1 MYKEK
6 KFNRVLSFILI
17 VAMVTVSMYV
27 PGIKQN
33 TTKSSDINE
42 AYQLSEA
49 EVKTQSAKNAEKLK
63 TYMSESVNKVKSKKE
78 TAESLKNI
86 LEYVSELKKSVTD
99 EMNKAQKYAKE
110 ENLKTVLKRVEESR
124 KEVSKDFADTE
135 NDINRVIKLCD
146 KKDVSNKELD
156 NEYANLTDEVRKITE
171 NEDIETK
178 VPDKPHQTS
187 KSYDVSESVGKQTPD
202 SSLYTTSLLK
212 KIENG
217 ECDGESTQDEA
228 LILSD
233 EAKKIADTLNTP
245 YEIYKYVKDTVDFK
259 PYYGLRY
266 GATGTFTCK
275 VGNDY
280 DTASLLIAMLKYR
293 GFEARY
299 VVGTVQIEIKE
310 AINLTG
316 ADNEQGAVDILSMLG
331 IPTTVVKTDGKI
343 TAVRIE
349 HVWVEAYIP
358 YDSYRGSGKVAGA
371 KEWIPMDASYKKYEK
386 QEKLNYD
393 SDFNEEIKKLS
404 EELKNENA
412 TGFSENLESI
422 QDRITEYANEES
434 IETDTI
440 LSKRKI
446 KEDTLSLLPSVLPYE
461 VIKENAVFDRAPEKA
476 KAKITF
482 KLTTPFYGTYAIG
495 DSDKEV
501 TFEAASLYGKNVWI
515 EYIPETDEDE
525 KIIEKYG
532 DIYSTPAYLIKVIPC
547 IMADGECVAKGN
559 AVRPGTYTIFGMDIY
574 EVGCETVS
582 VDNPL
587 VAGGSYA
594 VSFDYG
600 KISEADL
607 SDAKTELL
615 SLKEKLESGKESN
628 DRAMGET
635 LSGIGTTYF
644 AQLDMADSMLEGI
657 LNVTTWRQIS
667 EGIFGYKPRVTSI
680 FGAPIGISE
689 GTVFVD
695 IDTDTYGVAYN
706 GDKIRTSEVNND
718 QENEKDSNDD
728 KENKVDHNPV
738 RDFMVYS
745 GFVGSYLES
754 FVLEETVGTFAVSTM
769 EVFKVALSRGMELVK
784 IDSQNSD
791 EFEKIKADDKTL
803 SEMKNAVK
811 AGRTIIVPREEMCY
825 YGWKGTAYIALDTST
840 GEGAYMISGSM
851 CGGSTA
857 INIIVGTINV
867 IIAAYDLIAA
877 IDMII
882 LGLANPVLL
891 TVALVFLGVAVYA
904 YIDSMFTLF
913 MYCSTGEER
922 YGEEM
927 MTNLYFNV
935 TFGVITKVAGTL
947 GKKVV
952 RKIGDTLVEMGV
964 DSKYV
969 KNFFTEEFGGVSWDD
984 SPGTGGSGSHG
995 SGGNGSGSGSHGTGE
1010 IPGGS
1015 SGNHGSGGTGSGSG
1029 SHGTGYI
1036 PGGGSPDYWNFID
1049 AWELLSKKYG
1059 EKVASILQ
1067 EFGEDG
1073 LKLAE
1078 KYGDDLAR
1086 IIDNLEPTEAKKA
1099 VSLINSYGDDALEM
1113 FKEGKSFDEVKK
1125 IVEGGLNSYADFSKA
1140 ISDIGMRSD
1149 LTDAQKIRELQKLF
1163 ESSNYKADINIPSD
1177 IQYVKGFDA
1186 KGNVIYDWPPKLG
1199 FDESTIKSISRT
1211 DGLPNTWDRYGYMG
1225 GSNFADVPPTGKYT
1239 YSERAIPYVE
1249 NEAAYHTGTFNN
1261 ATYFDKIDAIKNGDI
1276 DGLNTILSKEG
1287 IANVNSSYFK
1297 NLQNTYND
1305 FIEDTTDAVGS
1316 NIDATYGLKGTAAS
1330 WGDMSGGA
1338 GQYVTPLNGNTMKRL
1353 GIIN

>member
-1 MYKEK
+1 
-6 KFNRVLSFILI
+6 
-17 VAMVTVSMYV
+17 
-27 PGIKQN
+27 
-33 TTKSSDINE
+33 
-42 AYQLSEA
+42 
-49 EVKTQSAKNAEKLK
+49 
-63 TYMSESVNKVKSKKE
+63 
-78 TAESLKNI
+78 
-86 LEYVSELKKSVTD
+86 
-99 EMNKAQKYAKE
+99 
-110 ENLKTVLKRVEESR
+110 
-124 KEVSKDFADTE
+124 
-135 NDINRVIKLCD
+135 
-146 KKDVSNKELD
+146 
-156 NEYANLTDEVRKITE
+156 
-171 NEDIETK
+171 
-178 VPDKPHQTS
+178 
-187 KSYDVSESVGKQTPD
+187 
-202 SSLYTTSLLK
+202 
-212 KIENG
+212 
-217 ECDGESTQDEA
+217 
-228 LILSD
+228 
-233 EAKKIADTLNTP
+233 
-245 YEIYKYVKDTVDFK
+245 
-259 PYYGLRY
+259 
-266 GATGTFTCK
+266 
-275 VGNDY
+275 
-280 DTASLLIAMLKYR
+280 
-293 GFEARY
+293 
-299 VVGTVQIEIKE
+299 
-310 AINLTG
+310 
-316 ADNEQGAVDILSMLG
+316 
-331 IPTTVVKTDGKI
+331 
-343 TAVRIE
+343 
-349 HVWVEAYIP
+349 
-358 YDSYRGSGKVAGA
+358 
-371 KEWIPMDASYKKYEK
+371 
-386 QEKLNYD
+386 
-393 SDFNEEIKKLS
+393 
-404 EELKNENA
+404 
-412 TGFSENLESI
+412 
-422 QDRITEYANEES
+422 
-434 IETDTI
+434 
-440 LSKRKI
+440 
-446 KEDTLSLLPSVLPYE
+446 
-461 VIKENAVFDRAPEKA
+461 
-476 KAKITF
+476 
-482 KLTTPFYGTYAIG
+482 
-495 DSDKEV
+495 
-501 TFEAASLYGKNVWI
+501 
-515 EYIPETDEDE
+515 
-525 KIIEKYG
+525 
-532 DIYSTPAYLIKVIPC
+532 
-547 IMADGECVAKGN
+547 MADGECVAKGN

-667 EGIFGYKPRVTSI
+667 EGIFGYKPKVTSI

-695 IDTDTYGVAYN
+695 IDTDTYGVADN
-706 GDKIRTSEVNND
+706 GDKIRISEVNNA
-718 QENEKDSNDD
+718 QENEKDSNGD
-728 KENKVDHNPV
+728 KENKVDYNPV
-738 RDFMVYS
+738 KDFMLYS

-754 FVLEETVGTFAVSTM
+754 FVLEETVGVFAVSTM
-769 EVFKVALSRGMELVK
+769 EVFRVALSRGNELVK
-784 IDSQNSD
+784 IDSGNID
-791 EFEKIKADDKTL
+791 ELEKIKADGKTI
-803 SEMKNAVK
+803 SEMRNAVSS
-811 AGRTIIVPREEMCY
+811 GRTIIVPKEEMCY

-882 LGLANPVLL
+882 LGLVNPVLL

-969 KNFFTEEFGGVSWDD
+969 KNFFTEEYGGVSWDD
-984 SPGTGGSGSHG
+984 SPGTGGSGNHG
-995 SGGNGSGSGSHGTGE
+995 SGGTGSGSGSHGTGE

-1113 FKEGKSFDEVKK
+1113 FKEGKNFDEVKK
-1125 IVEGGLNSYADFSKA
+1125 VVEGG
-1140 ISDIGMRSD
+1140 
-1149 LTDAQKIRELQKLF
+1149 
-1163 ESSNYKADINIPSD
+1163 YKATYKILNISSAEDVNKIFKDTMGYEPPYKPGTSVTEIQLTKNATYVRVYDKVNSRMQGGWVMKAEDIAGLTPQE
-1177 IQYVKGFDA
+1177 IQNKFA
-1186 KGNVIYDWPPKLG
+1186 
-1199 FDESTIKSISRT
+1199 
-1211 DGLPNTWDRYGYMG
+1211 LPNTPKYICDVNLEAGTRLRTGEVNPLFGFDG
-1225 GSNFADVPPTGKYT
+1225 GGQQYDLIINGKK
-1239 YSERAIPYVE
+1239 V
-1249 NEAAYHTGTFNN
+1249 GTFTNER
-1261 ATYFDKIDAIKNGDI
+1261 II
-1276 DGLNTILSKEG
+1276 
-1287 IANVNSSYFK
+1287 
-1297 NLQNTYND
+1297 
-1305 FIEDTTDAVGS
+1305 
-1316 NIDATYGLKGTAAS
+1316 
-1330 WGDMSGGA
+1330 
-1338 GQYVTPLNGNTMKRL
+1338 GQ
-1353 GIIN
+1353 

>member
-1 MYKEK
+1 MVRVFYK
-6 KFNRVLSFILI
+6 SQ
-17 VAMVTVSMYV
+17 Y
-27 PGIKQN
+27 
-33 TTKSSDINE
+33 
-42 AYQLSEA
+42 Y
-49 EVKTQSAKNAEKLK
+49 
-63 TYMSESVNKVKSKKE
+63 
-78 TAESLKNI
+78 
-86 LEYVSELKKSVTD
+86 
-99 EMNKAQKYAKE
+99 
-110 ENLKTVLKRVEESR
+110 KR
-124 KEVSKDFADTE
+124 
-135 NDINRVIKLCD
+135 
-146 KKDVSNKELD
+146 
-156 NEYANLTDEVRKITE
+156 Y
-171 NEDIETK
+171 
-178 VPDKPHQTS
+178 
-187 KSYDVSESVGKQTPD
+187 
-202 SSLYTTSLLK
+202 
-212 KIENG
+212 
-217 ECDGESTQDEA
+217 
-228 LILSD
+228 
-233 EAKKIADTLNTP
+233 
-245 YEIYKYVKDTVDFK
+245 
-259 PYYGLRY
+259 LRH
-266 GATGTFTCK
+266 
-275 VGNDY
+275 
-280 DTASLLIAMLKYR
+280 M
-293 GFEARY
+293 
-299 VVGTVQIEIKE
+299 
-310 AINLTG
+310 
-316 ADNEQGAVDILSMLG
+316 
-331 IPTTVVKTDGKI
+331 
-343 TAVRIE
+343 
-349 HVWVEAYIP
+349 
-358 YDSYRGSGKVAGA
+358 
-371 KEWIPMDASYKKYEK
+371 
-386 QEKLNYD
+386 
-393 SDFNEEIKKLS
+393 
-404 EELKNENA
+404 
-412 TGFSENLESI
+412 
-422 QDRITEYANEES
+422 
-434 IETDTI
+434 
-440 LSKRKI
+440 
-446 KEDTLSLLPSVLPYE
+446 
-461 VIKENAVFDRAPEKA
+461 
-476 KAKITF
+476 
-482 KLTTPFYGTYAIG
+482 
-495 DSDKEV
+495 
-501 TFEAASLYGKNVWI
+501 GKNVWI
-515 EYIPETDEDE
+515 EYILETDEDE

-559 AVRPGTYTIFGMDIY
+559 AVRHGTYTIFGMDIY
-574 EVGCETVS
+574 EAGCETVS

-667 EGIFGYKPRVTSI
+667 EGIFGYKPKVTSI
-680 FGAPIGISE
+680 FGAPIGLSE

-695 IDTDTYGVAYN
+695 IDTDTYGVADN

-718 QENEKDSNDD
+718 QENEKDSNGD

-738 RDFMVYS
+738 RDFMLYS

-754 FVLEETVGTFAVSTM
+754 FVLEETVGVFAVSTM

-791 EFEKIKADDKTL
+791 GFEKIKADDKTL

-811 AGRTIIVPREEMCY
+811 AGRTIIVPKEEMCY

-984 SPGTGGSGSHG
+984 SPGTGGSGNHG
-995 SGGNGSGSGSHGTGE
+995 SGGTGSGSGSHGTGE

-1078 KYGDDLAR
+1078 KYGDDLAS

-1099 VSLINSYGDDALEM
+1099 VSLINSYGDDALDL

-1125 IVEGGLNSYADFSKA
+1125 VVESGRKTATIIDYSYKFD
-1140 ISDIGMRSD
+1140 
-1149 LTDAQKIRELQKLF
+1149 RELANFNEGYEIKTTVDKDLILVQYSSDAPDASLCYWTTIDEANEITSLNDYMDKLAL
-1163 ESSNYKADINIPSD
+1163 SKDWGNRNTVKVARIPAGTKVKYAVGTAREQLLITD
-1177 IQYVKGFDA
+1177 PRPGGGIQYLFNQFDTEWITE
-1186 KGNVIYDWPPKLG
+1186 VRS
-1199 FDESTIKSISRT
+1199 F
-1211 DGLPNTWDRYGYMG
+1211 
-1225 GSNFADVPPTGKYT
+1225 SN
-1239 YSERAIPYVE
+1239 
-1249 NEAAYHTGTFNN
+1249 
-1261 ATYFDKIDAIKNGDI
+1261 
-1276 DGLNTILSKEG
+1276 
-1287 IANVNSSYFK
+1287 
-1297 NLQNTYND
+1297 
-1305 FIEDTTDAVGS
+1305 
-1316 NIDATYGLKGTAAS
+1316 
-1330 WGDMSGGA
+1330 
-1338 GQYVTPLNGNTMKRL
+1338 
-1353 GIIN
+1353 

>member
-1 MYKEK
+1 
-6 KFNRVLSFILI
+6 
-17 VAMVTVSMYV
+17 
-27 PGIKQN
+27 
-33 TTKSSDINE
+33 
-42 AYQLSEA
+42 
-49 EVKTQSAKNAEKLK
+49 
-63 TYMSESVNKVKSKKE
+63 
-78 TAESLKNI
+78 
-86 LEYVSELKKSVTD
+86 
-99 EMNKAQKYAKE
+99 
-110 ENLKTVLKRVEESR
+110 
-124 KEVSKDFADTE
+124 
-135 NDINRVIKLCD
+135 
-146 KKDVSNKELD
+146 
-156 NEYANLTDEVRKITE
+156 
-171 NEDIETK
+171 
-178 VPDKPHQTS
+178 
-187 KSYDVSESVGKQTPD
+187 
-202 SSLYTTSLLK
+202 
-212 KIENG
+212 
-217 ECDGESTQDEA
+217 
-228 LILSD
+228 
-233 EAKKIADTLNTP
+233 
-245 YEIYKYVKDTVDFK
+245 
-259 PYYGLRY
+259 
-266 GATGTFTCK
+266 
-275 VGNDY
+275 
-280 DTASLLIAMLKYR
+280 
-293 GFEARY
+293 
-299 VVGTVQIEIKE
+299 
-310 AINLTG
+310 
-316 ADNEQGAVDILSMLG
+316 
-331 IPTTVVKTDGKI
+331 
-343 TAVRIE
+343 
-349 HVWVEAYIP
+349 
-358 YDSYRGSGKVAGA
+358 
-371 KEWIPMDASYKKYEK
+371 
-386 QEKLNYD
+386 
-393 SDFNEEIKKLS
+393 
-404 EELKNENA
+404 
-412 TGFSENLESI
+412 
-422 QDRITEYANEES
+422 
-434 IETDTI
+434 
-440 LSKRKI
+440 
-446 KEDTLSLLPSVLPYE
+446 
-461 VIKENAVFDRAPEKA
+461 
-476 KAKITF
+476 
-482 KLTTPFYGTYAIG
+482 
-495 DSDKEV
+495 
-501 TFEAASLYGKNVWI
+501 
-515 EYIPETDEDE
+515 
-525 KIIEKYG
+525 
-532 DIYSTPAYLIKVIPC
+532 
-547 IMADGECVAKGN
+547 
-559 AVRPGTYTIFGMDIY
+559 MDIY
-574 EVGCETVS
+574 EAGCETVS

-607 SDAKTELL
+607 SDAKTKLL

-667 EGIFGYKPRVTSI
+667 EGIFGYKPKVTSI

-695 IDTDTYGVAYN
+695 IDTDTYGVADN
-706 GDKIRTSEVNND
+706 GDKIRISEVNNA
-718 QENEKDSNDD
+718 QKNGKDSDGD

-738 RDFMVYS
+738 KDFMLYS

-754 FVLEETVGTFAVSTM
+754 FVLEETVGVFAVSTM
-769 EVFKVALSRGMELVK
+769 EVFKVAFSRGMELVK

-791 EFEKIKADDKTL
+791 GFEKIKADDKTL

-811 AGRTIIVPREEMCY
+811 AGRTIIVPKEEMCY

-969 KNFFTEEFGGVSWDD
+969 KNFFTEEYGGVSWDD
-984 SPGTGGSGSHG
+984 SPGTGGSGNHG
-995 SGGNGSGSGSHGTGE
+995 SGGTGSGSGSHGTGE

-1049 AWELLSKKYG
+1049 AWELISKKYG

-1078 KYGDDLAR
+1078 KYGDDLAS

-1099 VSLINSYGDDALEM
+1099 VSLINSYGDEALEM

-1125 IVEGGLNSYADFSKA
+1125 VVEGGLSESGLDSGLTQSQIEKIVNTPKGSRPDPSSYLSQEYIEAH
-1140 ISDIGMRSD
+1140 
-1149 LTDAQKIRELQKLF
+1149 LAQFDDGVSVIQTEWA
-1163 ESSNYKADINIPSD
+1163 YK
-1177 IQYVKGFDA
+1177 
-1186 KGNVIYDWPPKLG
+1186 
-1199 FDESTIKSISRT
+1199 R
-1211 DGLPNTWDRYGYMG
+1211 
-1225 GSNFADVPPTGKYT
+1225 
-1239 YSERAIPYVE
+1239 YSEINGFVGVPDDNSV
-1249 NEAAYHTGTFNN
+1249 FVMP
-1261 ATYFDKIDAIKNGDI
+1261 KN
-1276 DGLNTILSKEG
+1276 
-1287 IANVNSSYFK
+1287 
-1297 NLQNTYND
+1297 
-1305 FIEDTTDAVGS
+1305 
-1316 NIDATYGLKGTAAS
+1316 
-1330 WGDMSGGA
+1330 
-1338 GQYVTPLNGNTMKRL
+1338 
-1353 GIIN
+1353 

>member
-1 MYKEK
+1 
-6 KFNRVLSFILI
+6 
-17 VAMVTVSMYV
+17 
-27 PGIKQN
+27 
-33 TTKSSDINE
+33 
-42 AYQLSEA
+42 
-49 EVKTQSAKNAEKLK
+49 
-63 TYMSESVNKVKSKKE
+63 
-78 TAESLKNI
+78 
-86 LEYVSELKKSVTD
+86 
-99 EMNKAQKYAKE
+99 
-110 ENLKTVLKRVEESR
+110 
-124 KEVSKDFADTE
+124 
-135 NDINRVIKLCD
+135 
-146 KKDVSNKELD
+146 
-156 NEYANLTDEVRKITE
+156 
-171 NEDIETK
+171 
-178 VPDKPHQTS
+178 
-187 KSYDVSESVGKQTPD
+187 
-202 SSLYTTSLLK
+202 
-212 KIENG
+212 
-217 ECDGESTQDEA
+217 
-228 LILSD
+228 
-233 EAKKIADTLNTP
+233 
-245 YEIYKYVKDTVDFK
+245 
-259 PYYGLRY
+259 
-266 GATGTFTCK
+266 
-275 VGNDY
+275 
-280 DTASLLIAMLKYR
+280 
-293 GFEARY
+293 
-299 VVGTVQIEIKE
+299 
-310 AINLTG
+310 
-316 ADNEQGAVDILSMLG
+316 
-331 IPTTVVKTDGKI
+331 
-343 TAVRIE
+343 
-349 HVWVEAYIP
+349 
-358 YDSYRGSGKVAGA
+358 
-371 KEWIPMDASYKKYEK
+371 
-386 QEKLNYD
+386 
-393 SDFNEEIKKLS
+393 
-404 EELKNENA
+404 
-412 TGFSENLESI
+412 
-422 QDRITEYANEES
+422 
-434 IETDTI
+434 
-440 LSKRKI
+440 
-446 KEDTLSLLPSVLPYE
+446 
-461 VIKENAVFDRAPEKA
+461 
-476 KAKITF
+476 
-482 KLTTPFYGTYAIG
+482 
-495 DSDKEV
+495 
-501 TFEAASLYGKNVWI
+501 
-515 EYIPETDEDE
+515 
-525 KIIEKYG
+525 
-532 DIYSTPAYLIKVIPC
+532 
-547 IMADGECVAKGN
+547 MADGECVAKGN

-574 EVGCETVS
+574 EAGCETVS

-667 EGIFGYKPRVTSI
+667 EGIFGYKPKVTSI

-695 IDTDTYGVAYN
+695 IDTDTYGVADN
-706 GDKIRTSEVNND
+706 GDKIRISEVNNA
-718 QENEKDSNDD
+718 QKNGKDSDGD

-738 RDFMVYS
+738 KDFMLYS

-754 FVLEETVGTFAVSTM
+754 FVLEETVGVFAVSTM

-784 IDSQNSD
+784 IDSQNMD
-791 EFEKIKADDKTL
+791 ELERIKADGKTI
-803 SEMKNAVK
+803 SEMRNAVSS
-811 AGRTIIVPREEMCY
+811 GRTIIVPKEEMCY

-969 KNFFTEEFGGVSWDD
+969 KNFFTEEYGGVSWDD
-984 SPGTGGSGSHG
+984 SPGTGG
-995 SGGNGSGSGSHGTGE
+995 
-1010 IPGGS
+1010 

-1029 SHGTGYI
+1029 SHGTGEIPGGGSGNHGSGGTGGTSGSYGTGYI

-1086 IIDNLEPTEAKKA
+1086 IIDNLESTEAKKA
-1099 VSLINSYGDDALEM
+1099 VSLINSYGDDALDL

-1125 IVEGGLNSYADFSKA
+1125 VVESGRKTATIIDYSYKFD
-1140 ISDIGMRSD
+1140 
-1149 LTDAQKIRELQKLF
+1149 RELANFNEGYEIKTTVDKDLILVQYSSDAPDASLCYWTTIDEANEITSLNDYMDKLAL
-1163 ESSNYKADINIPSD
+1163 SKDWGNRNTVKVARIPAGTKVKYAVGTAREQLLITD
-1177 IQYVKGFDA
+1177 PRPGGGIQYLFNQFDTEWITE
-1186 KGNVIYDWPPKLG
+1186 VRS
-1199 FDESTIKSISRT
+1199 F
-1211 DGLPNTWDRYGYMG
+1211 
-1225 GSNFADVPPTGKYT
+1225 SN
-1239 YSERAIPYVE
+1239 
-1249 NEAAYHTGTFNN
+1249 
-1261 ATYFDKIDAIKNGDI
+1261 
-1276 DGLNTILSKEG
+1276 
-1287 IANVNSSYFK
+1287 
-1297 NLQNTYND
+1297 
-1305 FIEDTTDAVGS
+1305 
-1316 NIDATYGLKGTAAS
+1316 
-1330 WGDMSGGA
+1330 
-1338 GQYVTPLNGNTMKRL
+1338 
-1353 GIIN
+1353 

>member
-1 MYKEK
+1 
-6 KFNRVLSFILI
+6 
-17 VAMVTVSMYV
+17 
-27 PGIKQN
+27 
-33 TTKSSDINE
+33 
-42 AYQLSEA
+42 
-49 EVKTQSAKNAEKLK
+49 
-63 TYMSESVNKVKSKKE
+63 
-78 TAESLKNI
+78 
-86 LEYVSELKKSVTD
+86 
-99 EMNKAQKYAKE
+99 
-110 ENLKTVLKRVEESR
+110 
-124 KEVSKDFADTE
+124 
-135 NDINRVIKLCD
+135 
-146 KKDVSNKELD
+146 
-156 NEYANLTDEVRKITE
+156 
-171 NEDIETK
+171 
-178 VPDKPHQTS
+178 
-187 KSYDVSESVGKQTPD
+187 
-202 SSLYTTSLLK
+202 
-212 KIENG
+212 
-217 ECDGESTQDEA
+217 
-228 LILSD
+228 
-233 EAKKIADTLNTP
+233 
-245 YEIYKYVKDTVDFK
+245 
-259 PYYGLRY
+259 
-266 GATGTFTCK
+266 
-275 VGNDY
+275 
-280 DTASLLIAMLKYR
+280 
-293 GFEARY
+293 
-299 VVGTVQIEIKE
+299 
-310 AINLTG
+310 
-316 ADNEQGAVDILSMLG
+316 
-331 IPTTVVKTDGKI
+331 
-343 TAVRIE
+343 
-349 HVWVEAYIP
+349 
-358 YDSYRGSGKVAGA
+358 
-371 KEWIPMDASYKKYEK
+371 
-386 QEKLNYD
+386 
-393 SDFNEEIKKLS
+393 
-404 EELKNENA
+404 
-412 TGFSENLESI
+412 
-422 QDRITEYANEES
+422 
-434 IETDTI
+434 
-440 LSKRKI
+440 
-446 KEDTLSLLPSVLPYE
+446 
-461 VIKENAVFDRAPEKA
+461 
-476 KAKITF
+476 
-482 KLTTPFYGTYAIG
+482 
-495 DSDKEV
+495 
-501 TFEAASLYGKNVWI
+501 
-515 EYIPETDEDE
+515 
-525 KIIEKYG
+525 
-532 DIYSTPAYLIKVIPC
+532 
-547 IMADGECVAKGN
+547 MADGECVAKGN

-574 EVGCETVS
+574 EAGCETVS

-667 EGIFGYKPRVTSI
+667 EGIFGYKPKVTSI
-680 FGAPIGISE
+680 FGAPIGLSE

-695 IDTDTYGVAYN
+695 IDTDTYGVADN

-718 QENEKDSNDD
+718 QENEKDSNGD

-738 RDFMVYS
+738 RDFMLYS

-754 FVLEETVGTFAVSTM
+754 FVLEETVGVFAVSTM

-784 IDSQNSD
+784 IDSKNMD
-791 EFEKIKADDKTL
+791 ELERIKADGKTI
-803 SEMKNAVK
+803 SEMRNAVSS
-811 AGRTIIVPREEMCY
+811 GRTIIVPKEEMCY

-984 SPGTGGSGSHG
+984 SPGTGGSGNHG
-995 SGGNGSGSGSHGTGE
+995 SGGTGSGSGSHGTGE

-1078 KYGDDLAR
+1078 KYGDDLAS

-1099 VSLINSYGDDALEM
+1099 VSLINSYGDDALDL

-1125 IVEGGLNSYADFSKA
+1125 VVESGRKTATIIDYSYKFD
-1140 ISDIGMRSD
+1140 
-1149 LTDAQKIRELQKLF
+1149 RELANFNEGYEIKTTVDKDLILVQYSSDAPDASLCYWTTIDEANEITSLNDYMDKLAL
-1163 ESSNYKADINIPSD
+1163 SKDWGNRNTVKVARIPAGTKVKYAVGTAREQLLITD
-1177 IQYVKGFDA
+1177 PRPGGGIQYLFNQFDTEWITE
-1186 KGNVIYDWPPKLG
+1186 VRS
-1199 FDESTIKSISRT
+1199 F
-1211 DGLPNTWDRYGYMG
+1211 
-1225 GSNFADVPPTGKYT
+1225 SN
-1239 YSERAIPYVE
+1239 
-1249 NEAAYHTGTFNN
+1249 
-1261 ATYFDKIDAIKNGDI
+1261 
-1276 DGLNTILSKEG
+1276 
-1287 IANVNSSYFK
+1287 
-1297 NLQNTYND
+1297 
-1305 FIEDTTDAVGS
+1305 
-1316 NIDATYGLKGTAAS
+1316 
-1330 WGDMSGGA
+1330 
-1338 GQYVTPLNGNTMKRL
+1338 
-1353 GIIN
+1353 

>member
-1 MYKEK
+1 
-6 KFNRVLSFILI
+6 
-17 VAMVTVSMYV
+17 
-27 PGIKQN
+27 
-33 TTKSSDINE
+33 
-42 AYQLSEA
+42 
-49 EVKTQSAKNAEKLK
+49 
-63 TYMSESVNKVKSKKE
+63 
-78 TAESLKNI
+78 
-86 LEYVSELKKSVTD
+86 
-99 EMNKAQKYAKE
+99 
-110 ENLKTVLKRVEESR
+110 
-124 KEVSKDFADTE
+124 
-135 NDINRVIKLCD
+135 
-146 KKDVSNKELD
+146 
-156 NEYANLTDEVRKITE
+156 
-171 NEDIETK
+171 
-178 VPDKPHQTS
+178 
-187 KSYDVSESVGKQTPD
+187 
-202 SSLYTTSLLK
+202 
-212 KIENG
+212 
-217 ECDGESTQDEA
+217 
-228 LILSD
+228 
-233 EAKKIADTLNTP
+233 
-245 YEIYKYVKDTVDFK
+245 
-259 PYYGLRY
+259 
-266 GATGTFTCK
+266 
-275 VGNDY
+275 
-280 DTASLLIAMLKYR
+280 
-293 GFEARY
+293 
-299 VVGTVQIEIKE
+299 
-310 AINLTG
+310 
-316 ADNEQGAVDILSMLG
+316 
-331 IPTTVVKTDGKI
+331 
-343 TAVRIE
+343 
-349 HVWVEAYIP
+349 
-358 YDSYRGSGKVAGA
+358 
-371 KEWIPMDASYKKYEK
+371 
-386 QEKLNYD
+386 
-393 SDFNEEIKKLS
+393 
-404 EELKNENA
+404 
-412 TGFSENLESI
+412 
-422 QDRITEYANEES
+422 
-434 IETDTI
+434 
-440 LSKRKI
+440 
-446 KEDTLSLLPSVLPYE
+446 
-461 VIKENAVFDRAPEKA
+461 
-476 KAKITF
+476 
-482 KLTTPFYGTYAIG
+482 
-495 DSDKEV
+495 
-501 TFEAASLYGKNVWI
+501 
-515 EYIPETDEDE
+515 
-525 KIIEKYG
+525 
-532 DIYSTPAYLIKVIPC
+532 
-547 IMADGECVAKGN
+547 MADGECVAKGN

-574 EVGCETVS
+574 EAGCETVS

-667 EGIFGYKPRVTSI
+667 EGIFGYKPKVTSI
-680 FGAPIGISE
+680 FGAPIGLSE

-695 IDTDTYGVAYN
+695 IDTDTYGVADN

-718 QENEKDSNDD
+718 QENEKDSNGD

-738 RDFMVYS
+738 RDFMLYS

-754 FVLEETVGTFAVSTM
+754 FVLEETVGVFAVSTM

-811 AGRTIIVPREEMCY
+811 AGRTIIVPKEEMCY

-984 SPGTGGSGSHG
+984 SPGTGGSGNHG
-995 SGGNGSGSGSHGTGE
+995 SGGTGSGSGSHGTGE

-1099 VSLINSYGDDALEM
+1099 VSLINSYGDDALDL

-1125 IVEGGLNSYADFSKA
+1125 VVESGRKTATIIDYSYKFD
-1140 ISDIGMRSD
+1140 
-1149 LTDAQKIRELQKLF
+1149 RELANFNEGYEIKTTVDKDLILVQYSSDAPDASLCYWTTIDEANEITSLNDYMDKLAL
-1163 ESSNYKADINIPSD
+1163 SKDWGNRNTVKVARIPAGTKVKYAVGTAREQLLITD
-1177 IQYVKGFDA
+1177 PRPGGGIQYLFNQFDTEWITE
-1186 KGNVIYDWPPKLG
+1186 VRS
-1199 FDESTIKSISRT
+1199 F
-1211 DGLPNTWDRYGYMG
+1211 
-1225 GSNFADVPPTGKYT
+1225 SN
-1239 YSERAIPYVE
+1239 
-1249 NEAAYHTGTFNN
+1249 
-1261 ATYFDKIDAIKNGDI
+1261 
-1276 DGLNTILSKEG
+1276 
-1287 IANVNSSYFK
+1287 
-1297 NLQNTYND
+1297 
-1305 FIEDTTDAVGS
+1305 
-1316 NIDATYGLKGTAAS
+1316 
-1330 WGDMSGGA
+1330 
-1338 GQYVTPLNGNTMKRL
+1338 
-1353 GIIN
+1353 

>member
-1 MYKEK
+1 
-6 KFNRVLSFILI
+6 
-17 VAMVTVSMYV
+17 
-27 PGIKQN
+27 
-33 TTKSSDINE
+33 
-42 AYQLSEA
+42 
-49 EVKTQSAKNAEKLK
+49 
-63 TYMSESVNKVKSKKE
+63 
-78 TAESLKNI
+78 
-86 LEYVSELKKSVTD
+86 
-99 EMNKAQKYAKE
+99 
-110 ENLKTVLKRVEESR
+110 
-124 KEVSKDFADTE
+124 
-135 NDINRVIKLCD
+135 
-146 KKDVSNKELD
+146 
-156 NEYANLTDEVRKITE
+156 
-171 NEDIETK
+171 
-178 VPDKPHQTS
+178 
-187 KSYDVSESVGKQTPD
+187 
-202 SSLYTTSLLK
+202 
-212 KIENG
+212 
-217 ECDGESTQDEA
+217 
-228 LILSD
+228 
-233 EAKKIADTLNTP
+233 
-245 YEIYKYVKDTVDFK
+245 
-259 PYYGLRY
+259 
-266 GATGTFTCK
+266 
-275 VGNDY
+275 
-280 DTASLLIAMLKYR
+280 
-293 GFEARY
+293 
-299 VVGTVQIEIKE
+299 
-310 AINLTG
+310 
-316 ADNEQGAVDILSMLG
+316 
-331 IPTTVVKTDGKI
+331 
-343 TAVRIE
+343 
-349 HVWVEAYIP
+349 
-358 YDSYRGSGKVAGA
+358 
-371 KEWIPMDASYKKYEK
+371 
-386 QEKLNYD
+386 
-393 SDFNEEIKKLS
+393 
-404 EELKNENA
+404 
-412 TGFSENLESI
+412 
-422 QDRITEYANEES
+422 
-434 IETDTI
+434 
-440 LSKRKI
+440 
-446 KEDTLSLLPSVLPYE
+446 
-461 VIKENAVFDRAPEKA
+461 
-476 KAKITF
+476 
-482 KLTTPFYGTYAIG
+482 
-495 DSDKEV
+495 
-501 TFEAASLYGKNVWI
+501 
-515 EYIPETDEDE
+515 
-525 KIIEKYG
+525 
-532 DIYSTPAYLIKVIPC
+532 
-547 IMADGECVAKGN
+547 MADGECVAKGN

-574 EVGCETVS
+574 EAGCETVS

-667 EGIFGYKPRVTSI
+667 EGIFGYKPKVTSI
-680 FGAPIGISE
+680 FGAPIGLSE

-695 IDTDTYGVAYN
+695 IDTDTYGVADN

-718 QENEKDSNDD
+718 QENEKDSNGD

-738 RDFMVYS
+738 RDFMLYS

-754 FVLEETVGTFAVSTM
+754 FVLEETVGVFAVSTM

-791 EFEKIKADDKTL
+791 GFEKIKADDKTL

-811 AGRTIIVPREEMCY
+811 AGRTIIVPKEEMCY

-984 SPGTGGSGSHG
+984 SPGTGGSGNHG
-995 SGGNGSGSGSHGTGE
+995 SGGTGSGSGSHGTGE

-1078 KYGDDLAR
+1078 KYGDDLAS

-1099 VSLINSYGDDALEM
+1099 VSLINSYGDDALDL

-1125 IVEGGLNSYADFSKA
+1125 VVESGRKTATIIDYSYKFD
-1140 ISDIGMRSD
+1140 
-1149 LTDAQKIRELQKLF
+1149 RELANFNEGYEIKTTVDKDLILVQYSSDAPDASLCYWTTIDEANEITSLNDYMDKLAL
-1163 ESSNYKADINIPSD
+1163 SKDWGNRNTVKVARIPAGTKVKYAVGTAREQLLITD
-1177 IQYVKGFDA
+1177 PRPGGGIQYLFNQFDTEWITE
-1186 KGNVIYDWPPKLG
+1186 VRS
-1199 FDESTIKSISRT
+1199 F
-1211 DGLPNTWDRYGYMG
+1211 
-1225 GSNFADVPPTGKYT
+1225 SN
-1239 YSERAIPYVE
+1239 
-1249 NEAAYHTGTFNN
+1249 
-1261 ATYFDKIDAIKNGDI
+1261 
-1276 DGLNTILSKEG
+1276 
-1287 IANVNSSYFK
+1287 
-1297 NLQNTYND
+1297 
-1305 FIEDTTDAVGS
+1305 
-1316 NIDATYGLKGTAAS
+1316 
-1330 WGDMSGGA
+1330 
-1338 GQYVTPLNGNTMKRL
+1338 
-1353 GIIN
+1353 

>member
-1 MYKEK
+1 
-6 KFNRVLSFILI
+6 
-17 VAMVTVSMYV
+17 MV
-27 PGIKQN
+27 
-33 TTKSSDINE
+33 
-42 AYQLSEA
+42 
-49 EVKTQSAKNAEKLK
+49 
-63 TYMSESVNKVKSKKE
+63 
-78 TAESLKNI
+78 
-86 LEYVSELKKSVTD
+86 
-99 EMNKAQKYAKE
+99 
-110 ENLKTVLKRVEESR
+110 
-124 KEVSKDFADTE
+124 
-135 NDINRVIKLCD
+135 
-146 KKDVSNKELD
+146 
-156 NEYANLTDEVRKITE
+156 
-171 NEDIETK
+171 
-178 VPDKPHQTS
+178 
-187 KSYDVSESVGKQTPD
+187 
-202 SSLYTTSLLK
+202 
-212 KIENG
+212 
-217 ECDGESTQDEA
+217 
-228 LILSD
+228 
-233 EAKKIADTLNTP
+233 
-245 YEIYKYVKDTVDFK
+245 
-259 PYYGLRY
+259 
-266 GATGTFTCK
+266 
-275 VGNDY
+275 
-280 DTASLLIAMLKYR
+280 
-293 GFEARY
+293 
-299 VVGTVQIEIKE
+299 
-310 AINLTG
+310 
-316 ADNEQGAVDILSMLG
+316 
-331 IPTTVVKTDGKI
+331 
-343 TAVRIE
+343 
-349 HVWVEAYIP
+349 
-358 YDSYRGSGKVAGA
+358 
-371 KEWIPMDASYKKYEK
+371 
-386 QEKLNYD
+386 
-393 SDFNEEIKKLS
+393 
-404 EELKNENA
+404 
-412 TGFSENLESI
+412 
-422 QDRITEYANEES
+422 
-434 IETDTI
+434 
-440 LSKRKI
+440 
-446 KEDTLSLLPSVLPYE
+446 
-461 VIKENAVFDRAPEKA
+461 
-476 KAKITF
+476 
-482 KLTTPFYGTYAIG
+482 
-495 DSDKEV
+495 
-501 TFEAASLYGKNVWI
+501 
-515 EYIPETDEDE
+515 
-525 KIIEKYG
+525 
-532 DIYSTPAYLIKVIPC
+532 
-547 IMADGECVAKGN
+547 DGECVAKGN

-644 AQLDMADSMLEGI
+644 AQLDMADSMLEKT

-667 EGIFGYKPRVTSI
+667 EGIFGYKPKVTSI

-695 IDTDTYGVAYN
+695 IDTDTYGVADN
-706 GDKIRTSEVNND
+706 GDKIRTSEVNNA
-718 QENEKDSNDD
+718 QENGKDSNSD
-728 KENKVDHNPV
+728 KENRVDHNPV
-738 RDFMVYS
+738 KDFMLYS

-754 FVLEETVGTFAVSTM
+754 FVLEETVGVFAVSTM

-791 EFEKIKADDKTL
+791 ELEKIKADDKTL

-969 KNFFTEEFGGVSWDD
+969 KNFFTEEYGGVSWDD
-984 SPGTGGSGSHG
+984 SPGTGGSGNHG
-995 SGGNGSGSGSHGTGE
+995 SGGTGSGSGSHGTGE

-1078 KYGDDLAR
+1078 KYGDDLAS

-1099 VSLINSYGDDALEM
+1099 VSLINSYGDDALDL
-1113 FKEGKSFDEVKK
+1113 FKVGKSFDEVKK
-1125 IVEGGLNSYADFSKA
+1125 VVESGRKTATIIDYSYKFD
-1140 ISDIGMRSD
+1140 
-1149 LTDAQKIRELQKLF
+1149 RELANFNEGYEIKTTVDKDLILVQYSSDAPDASLCYWTTIDEANEITSLNDYMDKL
-1163 ESSNYKADINIPSD
+1163 A
-1177 IQYVKGFDA
+1177 
-1186 KGNVIYDWPPKLG
+1186 
-1199 FDESTIKSISRT
+1199 
-1211 DGLPNTWDRYGYMG
+1211 
-1225 GSNFADVPPTGKYT
+1225 
-1239 YSERAIPYVE
+1239 
-1249 NEAAYHTGTFNN
+1249 
-1261 ATYFDKIDAIKNGDI
+1261 
-1276 DGLNTILSKEG
+1276 LSKDWG
-1287 IANVNSSYFK
+1287 NR
-1297 NLQNTYND
+1297 NTVKVARIPAGTKVKY
-1305 FIEDTTDAVGS
+1305 AVGTAREQLLIADPRPGGGVQYLFNQFDTDWITEIRSFS
-1316 NIDATYGLKGTAAS
+1316 N
-1330 WGDMSGGA
+1330 
-1338 GQYVTPLNGNTMKRL
+1338 
-1353 GIIN
+1353 

>member
-1 MYKEK
+1 
-6 KFNRVLSFILI
+6 
-17 VAMVTVSMYV
+17 MV
-27 PGIKQN
+27 
-33 TTKSSDINE
+33 
-42 AYQLSEA
+42 
-49 EVKTQSAKNAEKLK
+49 
-63 TYMSESVNKVKSKKE
+63 
-78 TAESLKNI
+78 
-86 LEYVSELKKSVTD
+86 
-99 EMNKAQKYAKE
+99 
-110 ENLKTVLKRVEESR
+110 
-124 KEVSKDFADTE
+124 
-135 NDINRVIKLCD
+135 
-146 KKDVSNKELD
+146 
-156 NEYANLTDEVRKITE
+156 
-171 NEDIETK
+171 
-178 VPDKPHQTS
+178 
-187 KSYDVSESVGKQTPD
+187 
-202 SSLYTTSLLK
+202 
-212 KIENG
+212 
-217 ECDGESTQDEA
+217 
-228 LILSD
+228 
-233 EAKKIADTLNTP
+233 
-245 YEIYKYVKDTVDFK
+245 
-259 PYYGLRY
+259 
-266 GATGTFTCK
+266 
-275 VGNDY
+275 
-280 DTASLLIAMLKYR
+280 
-293 GFEARY
+293 
-299 VVGTVQIEIKE
+299 
-310 AINLTG
+310 
-316 ADNEQGAVDILSMLG
+316 
-331 IPTTVVKTDGKI
+331 
-343 TAVRIE
+343 
-349 HVWVEAYIP
+349 
-358 YDSYRGSGKVAGA
+358 
-371 KEWIPMDASYKKYEK
+371 
-386 QEKLNYD
+386 
-393 SDFNEEIKKLS
+393 
-404 EELKNENA
+404 
-412 TGFSENLESI
+412 
-422 QDRITEYANEES
+422 
-434 IETDTI
+434 
-440 LSKRKI
+440 
-446 KEDTLSLLPSVLPYE
+446 
-461 VIKENAVFDRAPEKA
+461 
-476 KAKITF
+476 
-482 KLTTPFYGTYAIG
+482 
-495 DSDKEV
+495 
-501 TFEAASLYGKNVWI
+501 
-515 EYIPETDEDE
+515 
-525 KIIEKYG
+525 
-532 DIYSTPAYLIKVIPC
+532 
-547 IMADGECVAKGN
+547 DGECVAKGN

-574 EVGCETVS
+574 EAGCETVS

-745 GFVGSYLES
+745 GFLGSYLES

-811 AGRTIIVPREEMCY
+811 AGRTIIVPKEEMCY

-913 MYCSTGEER
+913 MYCSTGEGR

-984 SPGTGGSGSHG
+984 SPGTGGSGNHG
-995 SGGNGSGSGSHGTGE
+995 SGGTGSGSGSHGTGE

-1078 KYGDDLAR
+1078 KYGDDLAS

-1099 VSLINSYGDDALEM
+1099 VSLINSYGDDALDL

-1125 IVEGGLNSYADFSKA
+1125 VVESGRKTATIIDYSYKFD
-1140 ISDIGMRSD
+1140 
-1149 LTDAQKIRELQKLF
+1149 RELANFNEGYEIKTTVDKDLILVQYSSDAPDASLCYWTTIDEANEITSLNDYMDKLAL
-1163 ESSNYKADINIPSD
+1163 SKDWGNRNTVKVARIPAGTKVKYAVGTAREQLLITD
-1177 IQYVKGFDA
+1177 PRPGGGIQYLFNQFDTEWITE
-1186 KGNVIYDWPPKLG
+1186 VRS
-1199 FDESTIKSISRT
+1199 F
-1211 DGLPNTWDRYGYMG
+1211 
-1225 GSNFADVPPTGKYT
+1225 SN
-1239 YSERAIPYVE
+1239 
-1249 NEAAYHTGTFNN
+1249 
-1261 ATYFDKIDAIKNGDI
+1261 
-1276 DGLNTILSKEG
+1276 
-1287 IANVNSSYFK
+1287 
-1297 NLQNTYND
+1297 
-1305 FIEDTTDAVGS
+1305 
-1316 NIDATYGLKGTAAS
+1316 
-1330 WGDMSGGA
+1330 
-1338 GQYVTPLNGNTMKRL
+1338 
-1353 GIIN
+1353 

>member
-1 MYKEK
+1 
-6 KFNRVLSFILI
+6 
-17 VAMVTVSMYV
+17 
-27 PGIKQN
+27 
-33 TTKSSDINE
+33 
-42 AYQLSEA
+42 
-49 EVKTQSAKNAEKLK
+49 
-63 TYMSESVNKVKSKKE
+63 
-78 TAESLKNI
+78 
-86 LEYVSELKKSVTD
+86 
-99 EMNKAQKYAKE
+99 
-110 ENLKTVLKRVEESR
+110 
-124 KEVSKDFADTE
+124 
-135 NDINRVIKLCD
+135 
-146 KKDVSNKELD
+146 
-156 NEYANLTDEVRKITE
+156 
-171 NEDIETK
+171 
-178 VPDKPHQTS
+178 
-187 KSYDVSESVGKQTPD
+187 
-202 SSLYTTSLLK
+202 
-212 KIENG
+212 
-217 ECDGESTQDEA
+217 
-228 LILSD
+228 
-233 EAKKIADTLNTP
+233 
-245 YEIYKYVKDTVDFK
+245 
-259 PYYGLRY
+259 
-266 GATGTFTCK
+266 
-275 VGNDY
+275 
-280 DTASLLIAMLKYR
+280 
-293 GFEARY
+293 
-299 VVGTVQIEIKE
+299 
-310 AINLTG
+310 
-316 ADNEQGAVDILSMLG
+316 
-331 IPTTVVKTDGKI
+331 
-343 TAVRIE
+343 
-349 HVWVEAYIP
+349 
-358 YDSYRGSGKVAGA
+358 
-371 KEWIPMDASYKKYEK
+371 
-386 QEKLNYD
+386 
-393 SDFNEEIKKLS
+393 
-404 EELKNENA
+404 
-412 TGFSENLESI
+412 
-422 QDRITEYANEES
+422 
-434 IETDTI
+434 
-440 LSKRKI
+440 
-446 KEDTLSLLPSVLPYE
+446 
-461 VIKENAVFDRAPEKA
+461 
-476 KAKITF
+476 
-482 KLTTPFYGTYAIG
+482 
-495 DSDKEV
+495 
-501 TFEAASLYGKNVWI
+501 
-515 EYIPETDEDE
+515 
-525 KIIEKYG
+525 
-532 DIYSTPAYLIKVIPC
+532 
-547 IMADGECVAKGN
+547 MADGECVAKGN

-574 EVGCETVS
+574 EAGCETVS

-667 EGIFGYKPRVTSI
+667 EGIFGYKPKVTSI

-695 IDTDTYGVAYN
+695 IDTDTYGVADN
-706 GDKIRTSEVNND
+706 GDKIRTSEVNNA
-718 QENEKDSNDD
+718 QENEKDSNSD
-728 KENKVDHNPV
+728 KENKVDYNPV
-738 RDFMVYS
+738 RDFMLYS

-811 AGRTIIVPREEMCY
+811 AGRTIIVPKEEMCY

-969 KNFFTEEFGGVSWDD
+969 KNFFTEEYGGVSWDD
-984 SPGTGGSGSHG
+984 SPGTGGSGNHG
-995 SGGNGSGSGSHGTGE
+995 SGGTGSGSGSHGTGE

-1049 AWELLSKKYG
+1049 AWELISKKYG

-1078 KYGDDLAR
+1078 KYGDDLAS

-1099 VSLINSYGDDALEM
+1099 VSLINSYGDDALDL

-1125 IVEGGLNSYADFSKA
+1125 VVESGRKTATIIDYSYKFD
-1140 ISDIGMRSD
+1140 
-1149 LTDAQKIRELQKLF
+1149 RELANFNEGYEIKTTVDKDLILVQYSSDAPDASLCYWTTIDEANEITSLNDYMDKLAL
-1163 ESSNYKADINIPSD
+1163 SKDWGNRNTVKVARIPAGTKVKYAVGTAREQLLITD
-1177 IQYVKGFDA
+1177 PRPGGGIQYLFNQFDTEWITE
-1186 KGNVIYDWPPKLG
+1186 VRS
-1199 FDESTIKSISRT
+1199 F
-1211 DGLPNTWDRYGYMG
+1211 
-1225 GSNFADVPPTGKYT
+1225 SN
-1239 YSERAIPYVE
+1239 
-1249 NEAAYHTGTFNN
+1249 
-1261 ATYFDKIDAIKNGDI
+1261 
-1276 DGLNTILSKEG
+1276 
-1287 IANVNSSYFK
+1287 
-1297 NLQNTYND
+1297 
-1305 FIEDTTDAVGS
+1305 
-1316 NIDATYGLKGTAAS
+1316 
-1330 WGDMSGGA
+1330 
-1338 GQYVTPLNGNTMKRL
+1338 
-1353 GIIN
+1353 

>member
-1 MYKEK
+1 
-6 KFNRVLSFILI
+6 
-17 VAMVTVSMYV
+17 
-27 PGIKQN
+27 
-33 TTKSSDINE
+33 
-42 AYQLSEA
+42 
-49 EVKTQSAKNAEKLK
+49 
-63 TYMSESVNKVKSKKE
+63 
-78 TAESLKNI
+78 
-86 LEYVSELKKSVTD
+86 
-99 EMNKAQKYAKE
+99 
-110 ENLKTVLKRVEESR
+110 
-124 KEVSKDFADTE
+124 
-135 NDINRVIKLCD
+135 
-146 KKDVSNKELD
+146 
-156 NEYANLTDEVRKITE
+156 
-171 NEDIETK
+171 
-178 VPDKPHQTS
+178 
-187 KSYDVSESVGKQTPD
+187 
-202 SSLYTTSLLK
+202 
-212 KIENG
+212 
-217 ECDGESTQDEA
+217 
-228 LILSD
+228 
-233 EAKKIADTLNTP
+233 
-245 YEIYKYVKDTVDFK
+245 
-259 PYYGLRY
+259 
-266 GATGTFTCK
+266 
-275 VGNDY
+275 
-280 DTASLLIAMLKYR
+280 
-293 GFEARY
+293 
-299 VVGTVQIEIKE
+299 
-310 AINLTG
+310 
-316 ADNEQGAVDILSMLG
+316 
-331 IPTTVVKTDGKI
+331 
-343 TAVRIE
+343 
-349 HVWVEAYIP
+349 
-358 YDSYRGSGKVAGA
+358 
-371 KEWIPMDASYKKYEK
+371 
-386 QEKLNYD
+386 
-393 SDFNEEIKKLS
+393 
-404 EELKNENA
+404 
-412 TGFSENLESI
+412 
-422 QDRITEYANEES
+422 
-434 IETDTI
+434 
-440 LSKRKI
+440 
-446 KEDTLSLLPSVLPYE
+446 
-461 VIKENAVFDRAPEKA
+461 
-476 KAKITF
+476 
-482 KLTTPFYGTYAIG
+482 
-495 DSDKEV
+495 
-501 TFEAASLYGKNVWI
+501 
-515 EYIPETDEDE
+515 
-525 KIIEKYG
+525 
-532 DIYSTPAYLIKVIPC
+532 
-547 IMADGECVAKGN
+547 MADGECVTKGN

-574 EVGCETVS
+574 ESGCEMVS

-667 EGIFGYKPRVTSI
+667 EEIFGYKPRVTSI

-695 IDTDTYGVAYN
+695 IDTDTYGVADN
-706 GDKIRTSEVNND
+706 GDKIRTSEVNNA
-718 QENEKDSNDD
+718 QKNGKDSNGDN
-728 KENKVDHNPV
+728 ENKVDHNPV
-738 RDFMVYS
+738 KDFMLYS

-791 EFEKIKADDKTL
+791 ELEKIKADDKTL

-1010 IPGGS
+1010 IPGGG
-1015 SGNHGSGGTGSGSG
+1015 SGNHGSGGTGSSSG

-1049 AWELLSKKYG
+1049 AWELISKKYG

-1099 VSLINSYGDDALEM
+1099 LSLINSYGDDALEM

-1125 IVEGGLNSYADFSKA
+1125 VVESGRKTATIIDYSYKFD
-1140 ISDIGMRSD
+1140 
-1149 LTDAQKIRELQKLF
+1149 RELANFNEGYEIKTTVDKDLILVQYSSDAPDASLCYWTTIDEANEITSLNDYMDKLAL
-1163 ESSNYKADINIPSD
+1163 SKDWGNRNTVKVARIPAGMKVKYAVGTAREQLLITD
-1177 IQYVKGFDA
+1177 PRPGGGIQYLFNQFDTEWITE
-1186 KGNVIYDWPPKLG
+1186 VRS
-1199 FDESTIKSISRT
+1199 F
-1211 DGLPNTWDRYGYMG
+1211 
-1225 GSNFADVPPTGKYT
+1225 SN
-1239 YSERAIPYVE
+1239 
-1249 NEAAYHTGTFNN
+1249 
-1261 ATYFDKIDAIKNGDI
+1261 
-1276 DGLNTILSKEG
+1276 
-1287 IANVNSSYFK
+1287 
-1297 NLQNTYND
+1297 
-1305 FIEDTTDAVGS
+1305 
-1316 NIDATYGLKGTAAS
+1316 
-1330 WGDMSGGA
+1330 
-1338 GQYVTPLNGNTMKRL
+1338 
-1353 GIIN
+1353 